1 MILHNGLGAPWQL
14 TEGTFSVF
22 SFCKVVEGGG
32 SEEWG
37 KEKTQ
42 TTSESLGECLLSDD
56 LFLIILNGEIMLTL
70 EVM

>member
-22 SFCKVVEGGG
+22 SFCKVVEDGG

-42 TTSESLGECLLSDD
+42 TTQLVTEGV
-56 LFLIILNGEIMLTL
+56 FA
-70 EVM
+70 V